1 MNIAF
6 KDKEKGLQVAQC
18 RFPGASPQLVGTNVA
33 KEAGSAAKR
42 EGKWIRMLLWGVK
55 AGGRAARHFLADSSN

>member
-18 RFPGASPQLVGTNVA
+18 RFPGAFPQLVGTNVA

-42 EGKWIRMLLWGVK
+42 KMDQNAAVGVK
-55 AGGRAARHFLADSSN
+55 AGGRVARHFPTDSSS